1 MKVFSNGSG
10 LQSVAL
16 SSHHDSQLDACSIQL
31 QRSRGSG
38 AAPAVVQAADR
49 IYDIRY
55 VAYDGAANQPSVVL
69 RADVAT
75 GVTPSLGTVPGVF
88 RVLTANSAGSLVVAL
103 AVNSTQS
110 VLVPNGPL
118 IVNGDL
124 TLAGNKISTA
134 NSNSDIELDPSGTGT
149 VDFVV
154 GEQTT
159 VGAAG
164 VATALPV
171 TPSTYFK
178 IKVNGVSYV
187 VPAYAV
193 S

>member
-1 MKVFSNGSG
+1 
-10 LQSVAL
+10 L
-16 SSHHDSQLDACSIQL
+16 
-31 QRSRGSG
+31 
-38 AAPAVVQAADR
+38 PADR

-55 VAYDGAANQPSVVL
+55 VAYDGAANQASVVL
-69 RADVAT
+69 RGDVAT
-75 GVTPSLGTVPGVF
+75 GVTPGAGVVPGVF
-88 RVLTANSAGSLVVAL
+88 RLLTANSTGTLVVGL
-103 AVNSTQS
+103 AVNAAQA
-110 VLVPNGPL
+110 VQIPNGPL

-134 NSNSDIELDPSGTGT
+134 TSNSDIELDPSGTGT

-154 GEQTT
+154 SEQGT

-164 VATALPV
+164 AAAALPA
-171 TPSTYFK
+171 TPSTYFR

-187 VPAYAV
+187 VPAFAV